1 MTRAAEAGQQLW
13 PGDPREAGAAQ
24 QGKLLFSYVDK
35 MDQQQNLER
44 TEPAFTRKL
53 LSFTFTQNAAPPV
66 FLAGR
71 QIRDFPPQ

>member
-13 PGDPREAGAAQ
+13 PGDPREEGAAQ
-24 QGKLLFSYVDK
+24 QGKLLDK

-71 QIRDFPPQ
+71 QI